1 MNLEKVEER
10 GLSYLRQSPNPLVA
24 IPALLEH
31 IKRDKQCVNLEDD
44 VLRDFLRDHEQV
56 TLIDMPQIPGLES
69 DADLSAAGL
78 PSSTRAILNERVP
91 SPRELGQLMDQQ
103 MDAMITA
110 LKKAIEHAANQA
122 ELSPERKQELEDAL
136 ERTEALQRK
145 MRELL

>member
-10 GLSYLRQSPNPLVA
+10 CLSYLRQTPNPLVP

-31 IKRDKQCVNLEDD
+31 IKRDKNCVNLEEH
-44 VLRDFLRDHEQV
+44 VLRDFLRDHEQIS
-56 TLIDMPQIPGLES
+56 LIEMPQVPGLES

-91 SPRELGQLMDQQ
+91 TPRELGQLMDQQ
-103 MDAMITA
+103 MDAMVTA
-110 LKKAIEHAANQA
+110 LKKALEHGAT
-122 ELSPERKQELEDAL
+122 ETHLSPDRKQQLEEAL